1 MLSDTTVASQLH
13 MPEWRTSTRFATSQR
28 SLQVHLRI
36 SRYPVR
42 AKAELFSRATPQST
56 YAETFLNPR
65 IHAVITE
72 TISKGRAMTAAVLRT
87 FLRLSLLDLGAEDE
101 RLAKL
106 SEAATQLSNEF
117 SENPAS
123 AIAAFLSVIKFDES
137 SDSGTFTKAAAAIEQ
152 EWNTYQGAFR
162 DGTATTLYRAVTL
175 QALVNA
181 VEAQSTIGTAIWL
194 LMQNFEPWLRPG
206 KYEPVI
212 KMLRDASKQA
222 FETESAAEMAESSS
236 TKAALAAAAKAI
248 KVERASL
255 KKRLEA
261 ASGPSNRDGEQI
273 DKANGNWPQDGP
285 AWSYNFS
292 DHMTAILGDY
302 IDYAVTK
309 AAELDAKNHG
319 VVASRFGSIADVDQN
334 LKRSTNLLWWRQA
347 LYSDAAQKPYRDL
360 SPLDATIYAVVD
372 LSKLIPPAYEPA
384 VHSLLAEAV
393 LSVVSSQEEQD
404 LKDVLQVNEH
414 AMQCLLKLTNEA
426 PHSGL
431 VIAALQKR
439 SETDCICQPSL
450 PLHKWAVLLLRELL
464 ALQATDYSGAA

>member
-1 MLSDTTVASQLH
+1 
-13 MPEWRTSTRFATSQR
+13 
-28 SLQVHLRI
+28 
-36 SRYPVR
+36 
-42 AKAELFSRATPQST
+42 
-56 YAETFLNPR
+56 
-65 IHAVITE
+65 
-72 TISKGRAMTAAVLRT
+72 MTAAVLRT

-106 SEAATQLSNEF
+106 SAAATQLSNDF
-117 SENPAS
+117 SEKPAS
-123 AIAAFLSVIKFDES
+123 AIAALLSVIKFEEN
-137 SDSGTFTKAAAAIEQ
+137 SDSGAFANAAAAIEQ

-181 VEAQSTIGTAIWL
+181 VETQPAIGTAIWL

-222 FETESAAEMAESSS
+222 FETESAVEMAESSS
-236 TKAALAAAAKAI
+236 TNAALAAAAKAI

-255 KKRLEA
+255 KKRLES
-261 ASGPSNRDGEQI
+261 ASGPSNRNGEAN
-273 DKANGNWPQDGP
+273 DKPNGSWPSDGP
-285 AWSYNFS
+285 PWSYDFA
-292 DHMTAILGDY
+292 DQMTAILGEY
-302 IDYAVTK
+302 IDFAIAK
-309 AAELDAKNHG
+309 AAELDAKNHA
-319 VVASRFGSIADVDQN
+319 VVVNRLSSVANADQN

-347 LYSDAAQKPYRDL
+347 LYSEAAQKPYRDL

-372 LSKLIPPAYEPA
+372 LSRLIPPAYEPA

-393 LSVVSSQEEQD
+393 LSVVSSQEERD
-404 LKDVLQVNEH
+404 LQDVLQVNEH
-414 AMQCLLKLTNEA
+414 AMQCLLELTNEA
-426 PHSGL
+426 PHIGL
-431 VIAALQKR
+431 VMAALQKR